1 MGICYVIIVDWSKN
15 AQYLVTSFE
24 STDKFKIYFLAA
36 NEGPVEFLGVGRNFL
51 GGSAKEVCALAARWV
66 FPANRQLTQFPQ
78 DGQIG
83 QPPPPLHLNRLTFEL
98 QV

>member
-1 MGICYVIIVDWSKN
+1 M
-15 AQYLVTSFE
+15 TSFE

-83 QPPPPLHLNRLTFEL
+83 QPSPPLVDRPTQLFYIWILICCVNI
-98 QV
+98 QI